1 VLFDAGQDI
10 ENDFLW
16 PNRRGYRFERLT
28 YKTASQNVFSLV
40 TTNLQGGNE
49 DLTFKILVSKILKNE
64 ARHLNTVDS
73 ILIEAASGTAKN
85 QLVQIALQQQN
96 GLVCGKI
103 IELTPEMQQ
112 FTIPFSELK
121 PVQQVLLPRA
131 YPPFQAYYI
140 ENIEDTNF
148 DVRQIEAIQISIG
161 PGINSEDK
169 NDMQG
174 LLIKKILLK

>member
-1 VLFDAGQDI
+1 LFDAGQDI

-131 YPPFQAYYI
+131 YPPFQSYWF
-140 ENIEDTNF
+140 ENKENANF
-148 DVRQIEAIQISIG
+148 DVHQIEAVQISIG
-161 PGINSEDK
+161 PELNSENK
-169 NDMQG
+169 KEMQG